1 MLRIAGGK
9 ISIMLHCLLF
19 KKEISLSLYCQRLL
33 YKNKAIANSAGRSVP
48 NRIISSDLSAPA
60 VSVGSLS
67 AWFLAGLVNYRCRCR
82 SLFDQKQHMVL
93 LVKLRVIAEGK
104 NSGSASPGGRREG
117 RWARGVVGPGAPLG
131 RADPGQARPEGIGLV
146 FVVLVLFL
154 REQAFLFNANS
165 TNYKLRD
172 K

>member
-1 MLRIAGGK
+1 MTLETTGGEESKPNIPEKFFFFLKKREKRRRGNLCNKKNTLPIQPVLRIAGGK

-67 AWFLAGLVNYRCRCR
+67 A
-82 SLFDQKQHMVL
+82 
-93 LVKLRVIAEGK
+93 
-104 NSGSASPGGRREG
+104 
-117 RWARGVVGPGAPLG
+117 
-131 RADPGQARPEGIGLV
+131 
-146 FVVLVLFL
+146 
-154 REQAFLFNANS
+154 
-165 TNYKLRD
+165 
-172 K
+172 